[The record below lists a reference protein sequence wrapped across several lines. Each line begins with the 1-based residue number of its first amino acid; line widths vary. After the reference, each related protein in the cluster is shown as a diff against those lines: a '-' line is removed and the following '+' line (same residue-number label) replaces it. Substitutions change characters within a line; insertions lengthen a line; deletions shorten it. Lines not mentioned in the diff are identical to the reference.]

1 MILLSSLHKCLN
13 KLFEQKSIMADNLTN
28 STEQSINPFSSSS
41 TSKSKI
47 LLWVFIGLSAV
58 LLIALIITSSVLM
71 SKNSNLQTALDTSL
85 NDINK
90 AKEDFEKTNS
100 ELASAQADKTKL
112 QEVIVVI
119 KNREEYLNKL
129 TLSGQKISD
138 VSIKLEDAI
147 QNQDINAL
155 QALFPQLQQE
165 VTNYN
170 NIITQY
176 ISFLSTNQGVL
187 EREVRSDVTAT
198 IKAAQDTQS
207 TLSEQITSLA
217 TIISLIQSSQPSP

>member
-1 MILLSSLHKCLN
+1 
-13 KLFEQKSIMADNLTN
+13 MADNITN

-71 SKNSNLQTALDTSL
+71 SKNSNLQTALNTAL
-85 NDINK
+85 IDINK
-90 AKEDFEKTNS
+90 AKEDFANANS
-100 ELASAQADKTKL
+100 ELSSAKSDKTKL
-112 QEVIVVI
+112 EEVIVVI
-119 KNREEYLNKL
+119 KNREDYLNKL

-138 VSIKLEDAI
+138 VSLKLEDAI
-147 QNQDINAL
+147 QNSDINSL
-155 QALFPQLQQE
+155 QTLFPQLQQE
-165 VTNYN
+165 VNNYN
-170 NIITQY
+170 SIINQY

-187 EREVRSDVTAT
+187 EREVRSDVAST

-207 TLSEQITSLA
+207 TLNQQISSLA

>member
-1 MILLSSLHKCLN
+1 
-13 KLFEQKSIMADNLTN
+13 MADNITN

-71 SKNSNLQTALDTSL
+71 SKNSNLQTALNTAL
-85 NDINK
+85 IDINK
-90 AKEDFEKTNS
+90 AKEDFANANS
-100 ELASAQADKTKL
+100 ELSSAKSDKTKL
-112 QEVIVVI
+112 EEVIVVI
-119 KNREEYLNKL
+119 KNREDYLNKL

-138 VSIKLEDAI
+138 VSLKLEDAI
-147 QNQDINAL
+147 QNSDINSL

-165 VTNYN
+165 VNNYN
-170 NIITQY
+170 SIINQY

-187 EREVRSDVTAT
+187 EREVRSDVAST

-207 TLSEQITSLA
+207 TLNQQISSLA
-217 TIISLIQSSQPSP
+217 TIISLIQSSQPRP